1 MLFVLMIQ
9 VCLACSVV
17 DDTVYFVK
25 VALGFT
31 YGLIVNVR
39 LSINWLYV
47 ICCNDSVSIY
57 MLCDMFIILFNAV
70 TMVVFSFKYHFCTI
84 KCELI
89 SLNCILVFCD
99 IQQLF
104 LM

>member
-1 MLFVLMIQ
+1 MIQ

-39 LSINWLYV
+39 L
-47 ICCNDSVSIY
+47 
-57 MLCDMFIILFNAV
+57 
-70 TMVVFSFKYHFCTI
+70 
-84 KCELI
+84 
-89 SLNCILVFCD
+89 
-99 IQQLF
+99 
-104 LM
+104 